1 MVINCLH
8 IISTHAVSRV
18 TQTSPRHLPNT
29 FQTPC
34 RHLKYGALLS
44 IQGNYETRTQLIQ
57 ISLLG
62 VYQLLACH
70 TPQRVSRVTQT
81 TPRHLSDT
89 FQTPYR
95 HPKYG
100 TLLPIQGN
108 QETRTQLSQISLLGV
123 YRLLAHHTP
132 QKVSRVTQTV
142 PRHPQTPSRHL
153 PDTPEYSTF

>member
-1 MVINCLH
+1 MFVNCIQL
-8 IISTHAVSRV
+8 ISPQALSRV

-34 RHLKYGALLS
+34 RHLKYGAFLP
-44 IQGNYETRTQLIQ
+44 IQGNQETRTQLIQ

-95 HPKYG
+95 HHKYS
-100 TLLPIQGN
+100 TFLLIQGN
-108 QETRTQLSQISLLGV
+108 QETRNQLIYISLLGV
-123 YRLLAHHTP
+123 YQLLAHHTS
-132 QKVSRVTQTV
+132 QS
-142 PRHPQTPSRHL
+142 HSDNPQTPLRHFPGNL
-153 PDTPEYSTF
+153 QTF